1 MYADIVNRRNVVA
14 AIVGFVLGVVLFGL
28 PGCWNSAEQQDRE
41 AVDRQQRH
49 YQDTQPL
56 PWFDY
61 SLERDVVIQ
70 LYQARQEK
78 VATYTVWRGDT
89 SVIEGHCPSVG
100 YPIPYD
106 TSMTNPFG
114 PYYFPGGPASF
125 PVEQAEPNGL
135 FASKNSIATW
145 VRCIYNLNG
154 KAVEVPLYIESK
166 VTAYP
171 FPVKVN
177 VETGE
182 VVPAFDGTPS
192 IVIEYDQ

>member
-1 MYADIVNRRNVVA
+1 MSRHAIRSTIRSALILVGA
-14 AIVGFVLGVVLFGL
+14 AALVVVLMGNND
-28 PGCWNSAEQQDRE
+28 CSSAEKADAKRVNAQQE
-41 AVDRQQRH
+41 QYAVS
-49 YQDTQPL
+49 QPV

-89 SVIEGHCPSVG
+89 SVVEGHCPSIG

-106 TSMTNPFG
+106 TSLTNPLQG
-114 PYYFPGGPASF
+114 VGYHDAQTSI
-125 PVEQAEPNGL
+125 EQAEPNGL
-135 FASKNSIATW
+135 FSSKNSIATW
-145 VRCIYNLNG
+145 VRCVYNISG
-154 KAVEVPLYIESK
+154 KATEVPIYIESK

-177 VETGE
+177 MQTGE
-182 VVPAFDGTPS
+182 VVPAFDEGAPS
-192 IVIEYDQ
+192 LVIEYQQ